1 MVLVVFMSSGRASAQ
16 PGTNHLVSF
25 NEFIEKTKASAF
37 NPSTHKAVNAAA
49 FEEMRQHILKLYEG
63 VQVTHSFTVGS
74 QTYDCVPIEQQP
86 AVRLLGLKG
95 IAAPPASA
103 APASDPAGVNGGGQG
118 PGKAAGASVFP
129 SGVDTFG
136 NAIGCQDKTVPIGR
150 TTLEQIS
157 RFPTLQAFLGKGPD
171 GKGKAPVPAAP

>member
-1 MVLVVFMSSGRASAQ
+1 MRWMTYWVTSALMVVVVLMSGRRASAQ
-16 PGTNHLVSF
+16 SGTNHFVSF
-25 NEFIEKTKASAF
+25 NEFIEKTKASVF

-63 VQVTHSFTVGS
+63 VQVSHSFTVGS

-103 APASDPAGVNGGGQG
+103 APAPGPAEVNGAGQG
-118 PGKAAGASVFP
+118 PGKAAGASGFP
-129 SGVDTFG
+129 
-136 NAIGCQDKTVPIGR
+136 N
-150 TTLEQIS
+150 
-157 RFPTLQAFLGKGPD
+157 
-171 GKGKAPVPAAP
+171 

>member
-1 MVLVVFMSSGRASAQ
+1 M
-16 PGTNHLVSF
+16 
-25 NEFIEKTKASAF
+25 
-37 NPSTHKAVNAAA
+37 
-49 FEEMRQHILKLYEG
+49 
-63 VQVTHSFTVGS
+63 
-74 QTYDCVPIEQQP
+74 PIEQQP

-103 APASDPAGVNGGGQG
+103 APASDPAGVNAGGQG